1 MAEPYHYVRFRW
13 WNRVDLE
20 KIAEDLRAP
29 FSVKKIDWPRDEREL
44 SLLKDDRMELEVKA
58 DTLTARLSSF
68 RALLTQKVVAP
79 FTENDVELRRKVIE
93 IYPNDR
99 PTPFPWQF
107 IPEPKFEVA
116 EET

>member
-13 WNRVDLE
+13 WSRVDLE

-44 SLLKDDRMELEVKA
+44 SLLKDERTELEVEA
-58 DTLTARLSSF
+58 DTLTARLSPF
-68 RALLTQKVVAP
+68 RALLSQKEAAH
-79 FTENDVELRRKVIE
+79 FTEKDVELRRRVTE
-93 IYPNDR
+93 IYPRDR